1 MTAWG
6 VRYARQF
13 HEQLMALGDTT
24 YARVEASIDVLASN
38 PGLARPY
45 VPSYEAAR
53 PPVPCRCYPVPRT
66 TKVIYLVE
74 DETSLLLTML
84 FLGDAREDPMRRF
97 DRMT

>member
-45 VPSYEAAR
+45 DRPMRPRSAR
-53 PPVPCRCYPVPRT
+53 A
-66 TKVIYLVE
+66 L
-74 DETSLLLTML
+74 SLLSRAQNHEGNLSC
-84 FLGDAREDPMRRF
+84 
-97 DRMT
+97 